1 AFSNLWYKP
10 KFILRRAPWAFI
22 QVVLTR
28 HFPTFGI
35 NQNLFYAVA
44 PWAFMQV
51 VGTWH
56 FKTFGIN
63 QNLFYAV
70 PLGIYASCRGT
81 AFSNLWYKPKF
92 ILRRAPGH
100 LCKL

>member
-1 AFSNLWYKP
+1 TKIYSTP
-10 KFILRRAPWAFI
+10 CPWAFI
-22 QVVLTR
+22 QVVGTR

-35 NQNLFYAVA
+35 NQNLFYAV
-44 PWAFMQV
+44 
-51 VGTWH
+51 
-56 FKTFGIN
+56 
-63 QNLFYAV
+63 
-70 PLGIYASCRGT
+70 PLGIYTSCRDM

>member
-1 AFSNLWYKP
+1 FSNLWYKP

-35 NQNLFYAVA
+35 NQNLFYAV
-44 PWAFMQV
+44 
-51 VGTWH
+51 
-56 FKTFGIN
+56 
-63 QNLFYAV
+63 
-70 PLGIYASCRGT
+70 PLGIYTSCIDT

-92 ILRRAPGH
+92 ILRRAPWAFIQVVLTRH
-100 LCKL
+100 FPT